1 MNRPTPP
8 SYGAASVAE
17 LVPDLVASLTGRPT
31 TTPVTLPGATRGVV
45 LLVIDG
51 LGRHLLDHH
60 AEVAPFLAAAPG
72 VTLDAP
78 FPTTTATSLATIG
91 TGRPPGEHGL
101 TGYSFA
107 VPGHD
112 RRLVALTWSWDRQ
125 DLDVDA
131 RLDVVPE
138 RFQPAPTAFDRAA
151 EAGVTPVTVLRP
163 EFTTSGLTRAALRG
177 GEVVPAADLD
187 TSLAAAVAA
196 ADRPGRTL
204 VYAHHGDLDTWG
216 HLTGPGSDRWC
227 DELARIDATL
237 ARVAADLPD
246 GVAVLVT
253 ADHGMVAVSADGF
266 VELADLPELT
276 GGVRLLTGD
285 ARARQLHVLPGA
297 GDEVV
302 AAWRDHVGDRAHVLT
317 RDEAVAAGW
326 FGPVVTETARAT
338 IGDVVVS
345 AVAHDVA
352 WVHRDVDP
360 FGGRLPGM
368 HGALT
373 DVERE
378 VPALVLPRG

>member
-1 MNRPTPP
+1 MPTPP
-8 SYGAASVAE
+8 RYGAASVAE

-31 TTPVTLPGATRGVV
+31 TTPVALPEATRGVV

-60 AEVAPFLAAAPG
+60 AEVAPFLTAASG

-125 DLDVDA
+125 DLDIDA

-138 RFQPAPTAFDRAA
+138 GFQPAPTAFERAA

-187 TSLAAAVAA
+187 TTLAAAVAA

-227 DELARIDATL
+227 DELARIDAAL
-237 ARVAADLPD
+237 ARVAADLPA

-253 ADHGMVAVSADGF
+253 ADHGMVAVGDDGF
-266 VELADLPELT
+266 VELADLPELAR
-276 GGVRLLTGD
+276 GVRLLTGD
-285 ARARQLHVLPGA
+285 ARARQLHVRPGA
-297 GDEVV
+297 RDEVV
-302 AAWRDHVGDRAHVLT
+302 AAWREHVGDRAHVLT
-317 RDEAVAAGW
+317 GEEAVAAGW
-326 FGPVVTETARAT
+326 FGPVVTDTARTT

-360 FGGRLPGM
+360 FGGRLPGL

-378 VPALVLPRG
+378 VPALVLTRG